1 MGSMKKIKK
10 IIKKVAGGVD
20 TKRPA
25 VYINTH
31 HDGSRGKRSLTAKGR
46 KEETKMRGETR
57 AAARVHETENT
68 CGASRKG
75 APNEPDPADAGVDP

>member
-1 MGSMKKIKK
+1 MIYYAL
-10 IIKKVAGGVD
+10 VAV
-20 TKRPA
+20 KA
-25 VYINTH
+25 SV
-31 HDGSRGKRSLTAKGR
+31 RSLTAKGR
-46 KEETKMRGETR
+46 KEETKMRGGSR